1 MVAQSPPLIL
11 LAEYTTML
19 ELRHD
24 ETNEV
29 FVSSGNVGRGND
41 KTIARAFDQPLFE
54 LVGNLLRPAD
64 DRVMNPAAAAE
75 VKKITHRWVSIPAG
89 AHHAVSDRLKTR
101 NIGHLL
107 IRERLVHAFG
117 RKIKVERLRQQRQPV
132 DLERQLFDERP
143 FIFGLHLGGG
153 GDYVDQLGDLDVLRI
168 AAETLFGFTSVR
180 GVTFSIS
187 LRLIRS

>member
-1 MVAQSPPLIL
+1 MVAQGLPAIL
-11 LAEYTTML
+11 LAEYTAML
-19 ELRHD
+19 EFWHD

-29 FVSSGNVGRGND
+29 FVSSRSVCCGNN
-41 KTIARAFDQPLFE
+41 KAIARALYQPLFE

-117 RKIKVERLRQQRQPV
+117 REIKVERLRQQRQPV
-132 DLERQLFDERP
+132 DLERQLVDDRP

-153 GDYVDQLGDLDVLRI
+153 GNDVD
-168 AAETLFGFTSVR
+168 
-180 GVTFSIS
+180 
-187 LRLIRS
+187 